1 MAGQNNSDTNTKFL
15 CFSVLLRHEVKSLSV
30 TAGGSISLQT
40 NAEIQSDDLILWTLG
55 ADNVLIVKKDS
66 ETTTVNERFRG
77 RLRLGKKTASLT
89 ITDITKTDSGHFKLQ
104 IINTKKT
111 TFRRITV
118 TVTGEQNII
127 YYNDFL
133 YIQYNSSLFWN
144 SCVVLK
150 IV

>member
-1 MAGQNNSDTNTKFL
+1 MAGKINSDTNTEFL

-30 TAGGSISLQT
+30 TAGGSVSLQT
-40 NAEIQSDDLILWTLG
+40 NCEIQSDDLILWTLG

-89 ITDITKTDSGHFKLQ
+89 IRDITKTDSGHFKLQ

-118 TVTGEQNII
+118 TVTGE
-127 YYNDFL
+127 
-133 YIQYNSSLFWN
+133 
-144 SCVVLK
+144 
-150 IV
+150 